1 MRAASC
7 SLDVGTNA
15 SRRRQRHADFHRE
28 AVAVRRRRWVSETP
42 SFPRAGRPH
51 THSSIRPSSTIPI
64 CLDLGTNNPEN
75 LEDPLYLGLRR
86 SRVPTAEMTEFMEEF
101 MREMSLAFP
110 RLLVQ
115 FEVRRPGPRACRT
128 HVPQDFSTEHAFAY
142 LAAFRHRYPVFNDDI
157 QGTGCVVLAG
167 FLNAAAL
174 SSAASGLPLAA
185 HRILF
190 LGAGSAGVGVATQLI
205 RFFTLQ
211 GLSAEDARARVWFAD
226 SQGLIYDAR
235 GPMAAHKRPFARR
248 DYAGPPLTRLED
260 IIALVKPTA
269 LLGLSTTTVSR
280 PVPPRVV
287 LTCAH
292 RAPLAAR
299 PSRPWRA

>member
-1 MRAASC
+1 M
-7 SLDVGTNA
+7 
-15 SRRRQRHADFHRE
+15 
-28 AVAVRRRRWVSETP
+28 
-42 SFPRAGRPH
+42 
-51 THSSIRPSSTIPI
+51 
-64 CLDLGTNNPEN
+64 
-75 LEDPLYLGLRR
+75 YLGLRR